1 MFMWISY
8 FIFSFTYKKLNFDLG
23 TSFLNVILSYIF
35 IKYVESFT
43 LDRLIV
49 LYYLLVLYFL
59 DNKNFNNFNFVWRT
73 S

>member
-8 FIFSFTYKKLNFDLG
+8 FIFLLYKKLNFDLG

-59 DNKNFNNFNFVWRT
+59 DNKKFQ
-73 S
+73 